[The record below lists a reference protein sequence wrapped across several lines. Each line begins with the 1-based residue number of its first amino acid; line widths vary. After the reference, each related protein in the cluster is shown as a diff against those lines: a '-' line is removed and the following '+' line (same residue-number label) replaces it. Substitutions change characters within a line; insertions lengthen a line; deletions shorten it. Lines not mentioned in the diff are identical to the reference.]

1 MERLNLMNLLK
12 KVYVMQT
19 ADTRDLDL
27 KNVYNTK
34 INEIVQK
41 ITDPDHD
48 KNITTQ
54 EFNKLTSAKFWC
66 KINKSKYSK
75 QNDIADFIKKT
86 DFDGRAKEI

>member
-1 MERLNLMNLLK
+1 M
-12 KVYVMQT
+12 
-19 ADTRDLDL
+19 
-27 KNVYNTK
+27 
-34 INEIVQK
+34 QK

-75 QNDIADFIKKT
+75 QNNIADFIKKT
-86 DFDGRAKEI
+86 DFDDRAKEI